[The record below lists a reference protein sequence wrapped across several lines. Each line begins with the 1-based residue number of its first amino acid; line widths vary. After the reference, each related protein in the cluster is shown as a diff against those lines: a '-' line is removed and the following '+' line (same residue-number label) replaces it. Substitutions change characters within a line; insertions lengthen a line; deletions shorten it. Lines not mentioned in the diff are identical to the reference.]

1 VPNGTINVDH
11 IIDGGWVMAPDGKTL
26 GLDGETT
33 PLGLNY
39 AEAECVVSGIV
50 NASG

>member
-1 VPNGTINVDH
+1 
-11 IIDGGWVMAPDGKTL
+11 MAPDGKTL

-39 AEAECVVSGIV
+39 AGTECVVSGVV